1 MTLSLK
7 ELSQTEDLCQH
18 TWLERSIM
26 DTNTNVTLNIPTE
39 FKDIVNSVQYDLF
52 DFFWDEETDEFNE
65 DTQSNV
71 TTLICKYT
79 ENPNLYA
86 FINFAINNQIPFYL
100 LTENTDTY
108 EECCTVH
115 FRYNN
120 ETYIRTFSEE
130 APRAFWSK
138 IETVLN
144 KDPNQDIG
152 NYVKMLVK
160 NNLKPYQIDT
170 HNIFTQ
176 DAINNAK
183 IVILQNQL
191 SE

>member
-26 DTNTNVTLNIPTE
+26 ETNTNVTLNIPTE

-52 DFFWDEETDEFNE
+52 DFFWDTETDEFNE

-71 TTLICKYT
+71 TTLICEYR

-86 FINFAINNQIPFYL
+86 FINFAENNQIPFYL
-100 LTENTDTY
+100 HTESADTDTA
-108 EECCTVH
+108 CCTVH

-120 ETYIRTFSEE
+120 EMYIRTFSEE
-130 APRAFWSK
+130 APRTLWFK
-138 IETVLN
+138 IETALN

-176 DAINNAK
+176 DAIHNAK
-183 IVILQNQL
+183 TVILQNQL